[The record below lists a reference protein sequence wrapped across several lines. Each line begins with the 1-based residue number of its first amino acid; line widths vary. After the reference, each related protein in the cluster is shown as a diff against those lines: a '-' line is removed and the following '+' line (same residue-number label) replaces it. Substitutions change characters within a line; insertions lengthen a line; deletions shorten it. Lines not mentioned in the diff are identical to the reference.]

1 MTTKSPSPNRQTK
14 IRIYSLEVRVN
25 EHRRRTCLIRT
36 YFRFNRE
43 EALGLQSRWADDGMM
58 TAPDQLADL
67 CKLPLPDR
75 KFYGISCERE
85 INRVNT

>member
-1 MTTKSPSPNRQTK
+1 MTVVGIP
-14 IRIYSLEVRVN
+14 ISLLTVVHGVN
-25 EHRRRTCLIRT
+25 EDRRLTCLIRT

-67 CKLPLPDR
+67 CKMPLPDR